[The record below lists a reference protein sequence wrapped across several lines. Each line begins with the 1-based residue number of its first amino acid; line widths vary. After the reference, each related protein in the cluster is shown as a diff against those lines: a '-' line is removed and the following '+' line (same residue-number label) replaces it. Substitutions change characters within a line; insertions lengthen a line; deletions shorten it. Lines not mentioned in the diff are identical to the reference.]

1 MMISTR
7 GRYALAVMIDLAEN
21 SEGSYVPLKDIAER
35 QHISRKYLE
44 SIMSVLSKE
53 GYVDALHG
61 KGGGYRLNRS
71 SDEYTVGSIIKLTE
85 SSLAPVPCL
94 EDGAEK
100 CAKEDECPTCPVWQK
115 LYTIIDDYL
124 ESVKLSDL
132 MKN

>member
-1 MMISTR
+1 MMISTK
-7 GRYALAVMIDLAEN
+7 GRYALIVMVDLAQN
-21 SEGSYVPLKDIAER
+21 INDGYIPLKDIAAR
-35 QHISRKYLE
+35 QHISQKYLE
-44 SIMSVLSKE
+44 SIMTALSKA

-61 KGGGYRLNRS
+61 KGGGYRLNRPAN
-71 SDEYTVGSIIKLTE
+71 EYTVGSIIKLTE

>member
-7 GRYALAVMIDLAEN
+7 GRYALTVMIDLAEN
-21 SEGSYVPLKDIAER
+21 SGGTYVPLKDIAER
-35 QHISRKYLE
+35 QHISQKYLE

-71 SDEYTVGSIIKLTE
+71 TDEYTVGGIIKLTE
-85 SSLAPVPCL
+85 NSLAPVPCL
-94 EDGAEK
+94 EDGADK
-100 CAKEDECPTCPVWQK
+100 CEKEDECPTCTVWQK
-115 LYTIIDDYL
+115 LYSIIDDYL

>member
-7 GRYALAVMIDLAEN
+7 GRYALTVMIDLAEN
-21 SEGSYVPLKDIAER
+21 SEGSYVPLKDIAAR
-35 QHISRKYLE
+35 QRISQKYLE

-71 SDEYTVGSIIKLTE
+71 ADEYTVGSIIKLTE

-115 LYTIIDDYL
+115 LYSIIDDYL

>member
-7 GRYALAVMIDLAEN
+7 GRYALTVMIDLAQN
-21 SEGSYVPLKDIAER
+21 ANGDLYVPLKDIAER

-53 GYVDALHG
+53 GYVDALLG

-71 SDEYTVGSIIKLTE
+71 ADEYTVGGIIKLTE

-115 LYTIIDDYL
+115 LYSIIDDYL

-132 MKN
+132 MK